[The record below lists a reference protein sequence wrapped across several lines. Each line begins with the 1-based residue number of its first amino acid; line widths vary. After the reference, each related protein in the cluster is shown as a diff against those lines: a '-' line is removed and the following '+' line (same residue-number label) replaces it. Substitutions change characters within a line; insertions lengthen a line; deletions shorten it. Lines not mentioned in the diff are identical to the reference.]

1 VLVAGALAVGA
12 SEPHDRTATTAAA
25 TASSA
30 ANHLRRL
37 RIMRDLSP
45 MHTMR
50 PPMESPAVELRA
62 VSRRIGGHTVLD
74 RVDLSVLRGEFFSL
88 LGPSG
93 CGKTTSLRLVAG
105 FDEPDEGA
113 VLVDGADMAGVPPYR
128 RDVNTVFQSYAL
140 FPHLTV
146 AGNVAFGLEMQA
158 VPRAEISARV
168 AEALA
173 LVQLAGL
180 GERRP
185 HQLSGGQQQRVALAR
200 AIVRRPKVLL
210 LDEPLGALDL
220 KLRRG
225 MQLELK
231 RLQRRLGT
239 TFVYVTHDQ
248 EEALTMSDRIA
259 VMDRGRVLQVG
270 SPHDVYE
277 RPATR
282 FVADFLG
289 EANLLDGEAVDGG
302 VRIAGSLVPV
312 ASRGNA
318 AAGRVTLCVRPERVE
333 LTTSGNG
340 LAGVVEEAV
349 YAGSEVKYV
358 VRLADGQ
365 SLAVRAPAGA
375 ARAAGERVVATFAAE
390 HARLLEPRA

>member
-1 VLVAGALAVGA
+1 
-12 SEPHDRTATTAAA
+12 
-25 TASSA
+25 
-30 ANHLRRL
+30 
-37 RIMRDLSP
+37 
-45 MHTMR
+45 
-50 PPMESPAVELRA
+50 MESPAVELRG
-62 VSRRIGGHTVLD
+62 VSRTIGGAVVLD
-74 RVDLSVLRGEFFSL
+74 RIDVTVQRGEFFSL

-105 FDEPDEGA
+105 FDEPDAGS
-113 VLVDGADMAGVPPYR
+113 VFVDGADMAGVPPYR

-146 AGNVAFGLEMQA
+146 AGNVAFGLEMQS
-158 VPRAEISARV
+158 VPRAEIGTRV
-168 AEALA
+168 DEALA

-231 RLQRRLGT
+231 RLQRRLST

-259 VMDRGRVLQVG
+259 VMDKGRVLQVG
-270 SPHDVYE
+270 TPREVYE

-289 EANLLDGEAVDGG
+289 EANLLDSLAAEGG
-302 VRIAGSLVPV
+302 LRVGDVLVRMATEDRLPGTRL
-312 ASRGNA
+312 
-318 AAGRVTLCVRPERVE
+318 TLCLRPERVE
-333 LTTSGNG
+333 LASSGEG
-340 LAGVVEEAV
+340 LPGVVEEAV

-365 SLAVRAPAGA
+365 ALCVRAAAGS
-375 ARAAGERVVATFAAE
+375 ARAVGERVVATFAAE

>member
-1 VLVAGALAVGA
+1 MVSL
-12 SEPHDRTATTAAA
+12 P
-25 TASSA
+25 
-30 ANHLRRL
+30 
-37 RIMRDLSP
+37 
-45 MHTMR
+45 TMR
-50 PPMESPAVELRA
+50 PTMDAPAVELRG
-62 VSRRIGGHTVLD
+62 VTRRLGGRAILDAIDLTV
-74 RVDLSVLRGEFFSL
+74 RPGEFFSL

-105 FDEPDEGA
+105 FDEPDAGL
-113 VLVDGADMAGVPPYR
+113 VLVDGQDMAGVPPYR

-146 AGNVAFGLEMQA
+146 AGNVAFGLQMQS
-158 VPRAEISARV
+158 VPRPEIARRV
-168 AEALA
+168 DEALA
-173 LVQLAGL
+173 MVRLEGF
-180 GERRP
+180 GDRRP
-185 HQLSGGQQQRVALAR
+185 TQLSGGQQQRVALAR

-225 MQLELK
+225 MQIELK
-231 RLQRRLGT
+231 RLQRRLST

-259 VMDRGRVLQVG
+259 VMDRGRVVQVG
-270 SPHDVYE
+270 APADLYE

-289 EANLLDGEAVDGG
+289 EANLLDAQTAAGG
-302 VRIAGSLVPV
+302 VYVAGALL
-312 ASRGNA
+312 RLA
-318 AAGRVTLCVRPERVE
+318 AEDSPSPGTRVTLCVRPERV
-333 LTTSGNG
+333 T
-340 LAGVVEEAV
+340 LADAGEGIPGTVEETI

-365 SLAVRAPAGA
+365 PLAVRGPADAP
-375 ARAAGERVVATFAAE
+375 RRPGEKVVARFAPE
-390 HARLLEPRA
+390 HARVLEPRP

>member
-1 VLVAGALAVGA
+1 MTSLLSLRDVSLAFGAHRVVRELSLSLAPG
-12 SEPHDRTATTAAA
+12 T
-25 TASSA
+25 
-30 ANHLRRL
+30 
-37 RIMRDLSP
+37 
-45 MHTMR
+45 
-50 PPMESPAVELRA
+50 
-62 VSRRIGGHTVLD
+62 IGC
-74 RVDLSVLRGEFFSL
+74 L

-105 FDEPDEGA
+105 FDEPDAGQ
-113 VLVDGADMAGVPPYR
+113 VLVEGEDVAGVPPYR

-140 FPHLTV
+140 FPHLSV
-146 AGNVAFGLEMQA
+146 AGNVAFGLEMQKT
-158 VPRAEISARV
+158 PRADVERRV
-168 AEALA
+168 AEALEM
-173 LVQLAGL
+173 VQLAGL
-180 GERRP
+180 GDRRP

-259 VMDRGRVLQVG
+259 VMDKGRVLQVG
-270 SPHDVYE
+270 SPEDVYE

-289 EANLLDGEAVDGG
+289 EANLLDAETTDGG
-302 VRIAGSLVPV
+302 VRVAGVVVRVSG
-312 ASRGNA
+312 AK
-318 AAGRVTLCVRPERVE
+318 AAGAKATLALRPERVT
-333 LTTSGNG
+333 LADSGDG
-340 LAGVVEEAV
+340 LPGVVEEKI
-349 YAGSEVKYV
+349 YAGSELKYL
-358 VRLADGQ
+358 VRLSDGQ
-365 SLAVRAPAGA
+365 ALAVRAPAGPP
-375 ARAAGERVVATFAAE
+375 RKVGDRVVATFAPE
-390 HARLLEPRA
+390 SARLLEPR

>member
-1 VLVAGALAVGA
+1 
-12 SEPHDRTATTAAA
+12 
-25 TASSA
+25 
-30 ANHLRRL
+30 
-37 RIMRDLSP
+37 
-45 MHTMR
+45 MHTML

-74 RVDLSVLRGEFFSL
+74 RVDLTVARGEFFSL

-113 VLVDGADMAGVPPYR
+113 VLVDGAYMRGVPPYR

-146 AGNVAFGLEMQA
+146 AGNVAFGLEMQG
-158 VPRAEISARV
+158 VPRTETGARV
-168 AEALA
+168 AEALDM
-173 LVQLAGL
+173 VQLAGF

-259 VMDRGRVLQVG
+259 VMDKGRVLQVG
-270 SPHDVYE
+270 SPREVYE

-289 EANLLDGEAVDGG
+289 EANLLDGAVADGG
-302 VRIAGSLVPV
+302 VRVADSLLRSATEGRPAG
-312 ASRGNA
+312 A
-318 AAGRVTLCVRPERVE
+318 RVTLCLRPERVE
-333 LTTSGNG
+333 LASSGEG

-365 SLAVRAPAGA
+365 ALCVRAPAGTT
-375 ARAAGERVVATFAAE
+375 RATGERVVATFGAE